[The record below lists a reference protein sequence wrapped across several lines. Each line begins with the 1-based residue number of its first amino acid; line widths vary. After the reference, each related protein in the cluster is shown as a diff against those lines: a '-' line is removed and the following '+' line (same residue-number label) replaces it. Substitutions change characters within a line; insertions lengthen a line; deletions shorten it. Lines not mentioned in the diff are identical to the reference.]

1 MTAKKWTPMLP
12 PKRAAKREVGVNVRF
27 TPAEH
32 AALEHIATYR
42 EITVT
47 ELVYHVVAQVA
58 LPQLREEMDE
68 ELAANA
74 PAGPEASH
82 SSERAAA
89 TPAPSS
95 PFVPTVPRPAVAN

>member
-27 TPAEH
+27 TQAEH
-32 AALEHIATYR
+32 EALERIAAYR

-58 LPQLREEMDE
+58 LPQLCEEMDE
-68 ELAANA
+68 ELAANP
-74 PAGPEASH
+74 PANPEPGPSVKPV
-82 SSERAAA
+82 
-89 TPAPSS
+89 TVPAPSA
-95 PFVPTVPRPAVAN
+95 PFVPTVHRPAVAN